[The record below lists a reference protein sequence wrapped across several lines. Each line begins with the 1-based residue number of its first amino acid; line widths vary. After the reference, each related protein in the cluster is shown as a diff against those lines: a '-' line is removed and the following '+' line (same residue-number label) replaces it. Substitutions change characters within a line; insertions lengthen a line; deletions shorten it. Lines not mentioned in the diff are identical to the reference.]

1 MKRDILVWGAGA
13 GAQALHKAL
22 GPHAGRIAAYVDAD
36 PEKWGSELLGRRVLA
51 PAEAPGLAFDHLV
64 VTCRAVDQ
72 VREAAARLGL
82 PTDRL
87 IPFLKDPAACL
98 GALGVATCLYSEHM
112 ELRGDRASYCS
123 RSLHVAGK
131 MVEDVPSPVPARDQ
145 EPLVA
150 RLLEAYARAAAHVER
165 LDPLYRA
172 GENWGALLK
181 GHEEG
186 LKAAHARDGIGNLL
200 HVLNNFFRHD
210 ASQHILGGRAEF
222 ERFRKARDLSWL
234 SHNYQVWQ
242 FSLDPAP
249 DLREAGLPPIGN
261 PYGLLVDGALINWNS
276 FPNHWRASN
285 CLRLLEGVERPVVA
299 EIGGGFGCFAHFLQK
314 LSGNVAY
321 VNFDLPENL
330 IISSYYLSMAH
341 PDKRILLFED
351 PGLALTPAV
360 FEDYDIILMPNFMV
374 PNLADL
380 SVDFFL
386 NTISFS
392 EMELPTIGEYLGQ
405 IGRTCRRFLYHEN
418 LAHIPPGYKGY
429 PSRLFPGVPGF
440 RELCVSLARWMGLDA
455 HAVNHTYLEHLLVR
469 RGLVLE

>member
-1 MKRDILVWGAGA
+1 MNKDILVWGAGM
-13 GAQALHKAL
+13 GAQAFCSAL
-22 GPHAGRIAAYVDAD
+22 GPETRRVLAFVDID
-36 PEKWGSELLGRRVLA
+36 PEKWGHDFMGCKVVP
-51 PAEAPGLAFDHLV
+51 PAEVPSLSFGHLV
-64 VTCRAVDQ
+64 VTCQAVDQ
-72 VREAAARLGL
+72 VRGEAVRLGL
-82 PTDRL
+82 PPERVL
-87 IPFLKDPAACL
+87 AYLPDPGACL
-98 GALGVATCLYSEHM
+98 ETLGVASCLYSEDM
-112 ELRGDRASYCS
+112 EMRGDRAVYLGHPLRIQS
-123 RSLHVAGK
+123 K
-131 MVEDVPSPVPARDQ
+131 MVDETPPPVPEKDQ

-172 GENWGALLK
+172 GENWGALLHAH
-181 GHEEG
+181 GQG
-186 LKAAHARDGIGNLL
+186 LRDARERDGLGHLTR
-200 HVLNNFFRHD
+200 VLNNFFRHD
-210 ASQHILGGRAEF
+210 ASKHILGGRAEY
-222 ERFRKARDLSWL
+222 ERFSRATSLVWL
-234 SHNYQVWQ
+234 NHNYRVWQ
-242 FSLDPAP
+242 YSLDPAP

-261 PYGLLVDGALINWNS
+261 PYGVLVDGALINWNS

-314 LSGNVAY
+314 LGGNVAY

-341 PDKRILLFED
+341 PDKRVLLFTD
-351 PGLALTPAV
+351 PDQALTPQV
-360 FEDYDIILMPNFMV
+360 FEDYDIVLMPNFMV

-418 LAHIPPGYKGY
+418 LAHIPPSYKGY

-440 RELCVSLARWMGLDA
+440 REISRSVARWMGLDA

-469 RGLVLE
+469 RGLAL